1 MHQEAD
7 LDGGSI
13 NIFYDTIEQRGTIY
27 ANGGAGGN
35 VTSGGI
41 RGGAG
46 GNGSI
51 SIGSILTGEY
61 VSN

>member
-1 MHQEAD
+1 MHQEEV

-41 RGGAG
+41 QGGRG

-51 SIGSILTGEY
+51 SIGSISTGAY